1 MLTLST
7 IPYHITGVPTDI
19 NFYQTGLTAVG
30 GLAQNYDNPSSDQFA
45 SGLNNGL
52 AMIQLS
58 IALTVGLCL
67 AAAVSHIVVATIES
81 RSGKKKKVVDYYAF

>member
-1 MLTLST
+1 M
-7 IPYHITGVPTDI
+7 
-19 NFYQTGLTAVG
+19 G
-30 GLAQNYDNPSSDQFA
+30 GLAQNYNNPGSDQFA

-67 AAAVSHIVVATIES
+67 AAAISHIVVATIDS
-81 RSGKKKKVVDYYAF
+81 QSGTKKKVVDYYAF

>member
-1 MLTLST
+1 M
-7 IPYHITGVPTDI
+7 H
-19 NFYQTGLTAVG
+19 QTGLTAVG
-30 GLAQNYDNPSSDQFA
+30 GLAQNYNTSGSDQFA

-67 AAAVSHIVVATIES
+67 AAAVSHTVVATIDS
-81 RSGKKKKVVDYYAF
+81 QRGNRKKVVDYYAF